1 MANVDVKRT
10 NEPGPQQGT
19 GLARRG
25 FFYPSAFTL
34 SPRGL
39 FTASPFELMRRFTE
53 DMDRVFSDWGVS
65 TPSELGHE
73 TGWSP
78 AIEVLERDNRLM
90 VRAELPG
97 CNKDDIK
104 LQLTDDGLIILG
116 ERKREYEE
124 KHEGYYRSEW
134 SYGKFYR
141 LIPLPSEVKE
151 DQIKANFNNGILEV
165 TVPIH
170 ESAQRRREIPID
182 ITAGEQS
189 KAATGGKTKS

>member
-53 DMDRVFSDWGVS
+53 DMDRVFLDWGLS
-65 TPSELGHE
+65 TSSELGHE

-78 AIEVLERDNRLM
+78 AIEVFERDNKLM

-97 CNKDDIK
+97 CNKDDI
-104 LQLTDDGLIILG
+104 QVELTDDGLIIQG
-116 ERKREYEE
+116 ERKQEHEE
-124 KHEGYYRSEW
+124 RQEGYYRTER
-134 SYGKFYR
+134 SYGNFFR
-141 LIPLPSEVKE
+141 LIPLPSEVLE
-151 DQIKANFNNGILEV
+151 DQINATFNNGILEV
-165 TVPIH
+165 TAPIPQ
-170 ESAQRRREIPID
+170 SARKRREIPID
-182 ITAGEQS
+182 ITAGEHS